1 MNNPELIPPKELV
14 IKVSHEAAEAFPEND
29 DEDLNDTYNKRD
41 QYLADYFAK
50 WGADK
55 ELDASS
61 ECLSN
66 RPFGYSLFGNNVSD
80 EEFVKTFRNRR
91 RPKNLQGQA
100 LEIVSSAKP
109 MGSVLGLQYTLNYQE
124 YEQLCEILQEINE
137 KS

>member
-14 IKVSHEAAEAFPEND
+14 HKVSHEAADAFPEND
-29 DEDLNDTYNKRD
+29 DEDFNDTYNKRD
-41 QYLADYFAK
+41 QYFADYFAK

-66 RPFGYSLFGNNVSD
+66 RPFGYSLFGNNVSH
-80 EEFVKTFRNRR
+80 EEFVKTFRDRR
-91 RPKNLQGQA
+91 RPKNLQEQA

-109 MGSVLGLQYTLNYQE
+109 MGSALGLQYTLNYQE
-124 YEQLCEILQEINE
+124 YGQLCEILKEINE

>member
-41 QYLADYFAK
+41 QYLADYFTK

-91 RPKNLQGQA
+91 RPKNLQEQA

-124 YEQLCEILQEINE
+124 YGQLCEILKEINE
-137 KS
+137 QS

>member
-14 IKVSHEAAEAFPEND
+14 IKVSEEAVEMFPEND
-29 DEDLNDTYNKRD
+29 NEDLEDTYNKRD

-55 ELDASS
+55 EFDASCD
-61 ECLSN
+61 CLSHK
-66 RPFGYSLFGNNVSD
+66 PFGYSISENNVSH
-80 EEFVKTFRNRR
+80 EEFVKSFRNSR
-91 RPKNLQGQA
+91 RPKNLQEQA

-109 MGSVLGLQYTLNYQE
+109 MGSAFGLLYTINNKE
-124 YEQLCEILQEINE
+124 YEQLCEILKEINE

>member
-66 RPFGYSLFGNNVSD
+66 RPFGYSLFGNNVSH
-80 EEFVKTFRNRR
+80 EEFIKTFRNRR
-91 RPKNLQGQA
+91 RPKNLQEQA

-109 MGSVLGLQYTLNYQE
+109 MGSILGLQYTLNYQE
-124 YEQLCEILQEINE
+124 YGQLCEILKEINE